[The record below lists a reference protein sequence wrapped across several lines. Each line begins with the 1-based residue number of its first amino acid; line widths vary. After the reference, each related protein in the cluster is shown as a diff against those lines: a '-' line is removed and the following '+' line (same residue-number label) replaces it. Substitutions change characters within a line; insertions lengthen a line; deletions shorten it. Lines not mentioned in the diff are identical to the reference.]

1 VLNHRLTPGTKLP
14 EPELCNL
21 FGVGRAVVRRV
32 LEKLAHDGIVALRPN
47 KGAVIAEPTP
57 EETSQIFEA
66 RRAMERVLVELAVA
80 RVTEADLRDLRR
92 QLADEHDAMHRFDQP
107 SWARLASGFHLRIAA
122 LARNPVLQRY
132 LTELVSRCSLIVGCT
147 SRRAMRRAST
157 TSMRPSSP
165 ASRRARPGAVA
176 LMEAHLRE
184 LEQRIETSRMQ
195 GEKSLAQM
203 LGLGAGLNKE
213 HHGNRFQRDHRVSA
227 LQAHGQPDRAAPDR
241 AGDHARPRRHRQ
253 RGAVLDVQHAGRG
266 AADRDDQREP
276 PGRRRAQG
284 HGRQYRAHREF
295 VVHLSDEAM
304 AEKMHRCGER
314 LPPDVSELAHVG

>member
-1 VLNHRLTPGTKLP
+1 MSTKAARKAAPRAEQARPPATSAIPDAPDAPDERQDADTRIYQAIFDGVLNHRLTPGTKLP
-14 EPELCNL
+14 EPELCTL

-66 RRAMERVLVELAVA
+66 RRAMERVLVELAVE
-80 RVTEADLRDLRR
+80 RVTPDDLRELRR

-132 LTELVSRCSLIVGCT
+132 LTELVSRCSLIVGLYEPPGHAPCEHDEH
-147 SRRAMRRAST
+147 AAIV
-157 TSMRPSSP
+157 
-165 ASRRARPGAVA
+165 ACIEARDAVGAVT

-203 LGLGAGLNKE
+203 LGLPRRETGVPKE
-213 HHGNRFQRDHRVSA
+213 HDGN
-227 LQAHGQPDRAAPDR
+227 
-241 AGDHARPRRHRQ
+241 
-253 RGAVLDVQHAGRG
+253 
-266 AADRDDQREP
+266 
-276 PGRRRAQG
+276 
-284 HGRQYRAHREF
+284 
-295 VVHLSDEAM
+295 
-304 AEKMHRCGER
+304 
-314 LPPDVSELAHVG
+314 

>member
-1 VLNHRLTPGTKLP
+1 MAIVSLTDVMSTKAARKAPAEAAPETPEPADADSRIYQAIFDGVLNHRLTPGTKLP

-66 RRAMERVLVELAVA
+66 RRAMERVLVELAVERA
-80 RVTEADLRDLRR
+80 TRDDIRDLRR

-132 LTELVSRCSLIVGCT
+132 LTELVSRCSLIVGLYEPPGHAPCEHDEHAAIVACIE
-147 SRRAMRRAST
+147 SRDAA
-157 TSMRPSSP
+157 
-165 ASRRARPGAVA
+165 GAVA

-203 LGLGAGLNKE
+203 LGLP
-213 HHGNRFQRDHRVSA
+213 Q
-227 LQAHGQPDRAAPDR
+227 Q
-241 AGDHARPRRHRQ
+241 
-253 RGAVLDVQHAGRG
+253 
-266 AADRDDQREP
+266 
-276 PGRRRAQG
+276 PGRN
-284 HGRQYRAHREF
+284 
-295 VVHLSDEAM
+295 
-304 AEKMHRCGER
+304 
-314 LPPDVSELAHVG
+314 P

>member
-1 VLNHRLTPGTKLP
+1 MAIVSLTDAMSTNAARKAPAKVAEKRASRPATPPKTPMAGPLADADASELPDTQDGQDADTRIYRAIFDGVLNHRLTPGTKLP
-14 EPELCNL
+14 EPELCSL

-80 RVTEADLRDLRR
+80 RVTEDDLRELRL

-132 LTELVSRCSLIVGCT
+132 LTELVSRCSLIVGLYEPPGHAPCEHDEH
-147 SRRAMRRAST
+147 AAIV
-157 TSMRPSSP
+157 
-165 ASRRARPGAVA
+165 ACIEARDAAGAVA
-176 LMEAHLRE
+176 RMEAHLRE

-203 LGLGAGLNKE
+203 LGLP
-213 HHGNRFQRDHRVSA
+213 QR
-227 LQAHGQPDRAAPDR
+227 
-241 AGDHARPRRHRQ
+241 
-253 RGAVLDVQHAGRG
+253 
-266 AADRDDQREP
+266 
-276 PGRRRAQG
+276 
-284 HGRQYRAHREF
+284 
-295 VVHLSDEAM
+295 
-304 AEKMHRCGER
+304 
-314 LPPDVSELAHVG
+314 